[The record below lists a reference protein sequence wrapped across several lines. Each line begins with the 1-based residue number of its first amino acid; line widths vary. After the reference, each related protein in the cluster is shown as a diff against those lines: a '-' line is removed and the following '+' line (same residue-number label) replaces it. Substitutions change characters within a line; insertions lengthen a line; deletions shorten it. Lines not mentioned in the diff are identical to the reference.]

1 MDTPFVSQNLDGCLK
16 VFVHDTSTG
25 IAHIWQCSSPTNQV
39 CTNFWSGW
47 ASLGPG
53 IVSSPAVGRNAD
65 GRLEV
70 FAVGVSGGMQQTFQ
84 CRSPTSSFC
93 SGSWSGW
100 LAFGGNPASTPP
112 AVGQNTNGSLE
123 VFFPGVDGSIWHRY
137 QCSCSGGWSGWS
149 SLGS

>member
-70 FAVGVSGGMQQTFQ
+70 FAVGCLAV
-84 CRSPTSSFC
+84 C
-93 SGSWSGW
+93 SKR
-100 LAFGGNPASTPP
+100 FNVVHPP
-112 AVGQNTNGSLE
+112 VRFVVA
-123 VFFPGVDGSIWHRY
+123 PGVGGSPSAGIQRARHQPSVRIRMARWR
-137 QCSCSGGWSGWS
+137 CFSLASMGPSGIDISAVVAGAGVA
-149 SLGS
+149 GHH